1 MLFPSNI
8 FLFCFLPVVLVLYYG
23 GCHVLLKK
31 HMGAKN
37 ILLLI
42 ASLIFYAYGEGWNLL
57 LLIVSIGM
65 NYVFGLL
72 LERQTGTGSYSG
84 GDGGIL
90 SETSGKAD
98 GDRTGIKRSGWRR
111 PLFVLALAGN
121 LGILFV
127 FKYLDFVIANCN
139 RVFHTNLPLTE
150 IALPIGISFFTFQA
164 LSYIIDVYRGTV
176 RVQRNPIKL
185 GLYIAL
191 FPQLVAG
198 PVVRYDAIE
207 MQMDER
213 KESYPLFGEGVVR
226 FIVGLGKKVLLADT
240 MALFASRILTEISG
254 GSAISVSM
262 AWLGAVAYTL
272 QIYYDFSA
280 YSDMAIGMGR
290 LFGFHLPENFN
301 YPYISKSITEFWRR
315 WHMTLGSWFRDY
327 VYIPLGGSRR
337 GIRRTCFNL
346 LVVFALT
353 GLWHGIGWQFLSW
366 GLFYGILLVLEKSF
380 LLKWM
385 ERCPAWIRH
394 CYTMLMVILGFV
406 IFRSSSLPG
415 AWTFLQGMSGMLHL
429 PLWDRNTA
437 FYFRDLLFPLCLFIP
452 FSMPILPALRELS
465 SKNQKLAKAGAV
477 VSIAAYPLVF
487 LLCSAWI
494 ITETPQPFLYFQF

>member
-1 MLFPSNI
+1 MI
-8 FLFCFLPVVLVLYYG
+8 FSSITFLYFFLPIVSLCY
-23 GCHVLLKK
+23 HIIPTRFKNAWLLT
-31 HMGAKN
+31 GSLLFY
-37 ILLLI
+37 ILGSPAGLP
-42 ASLIFYAYGEGWNLL
+42 Y
-57 LLIVSIGM
+57 LLIVLLTG
-65 NYVFGLL
+65 YFGGLL
-72 LERQTGTGSYSG
+72 L
-84 GDGGIL
+84 D
-90 SETSGKAD
+90 
-98 GDRTGIKRSGWRR
+98 
-111 PLFVLALAGN
+111 ALTEKK
-121 LGILFV
+121 LLCRILFWSSV
-127 FKYLDFVIANCN
+127 FLCIAMLFFFKYFEPDS
-139 RVFHTNLPLTE
+139 LPV
-150 IALPIGISFFTFQA
+150 GISFFTFQA
-164 LSYIIDVYRGTV
+164 VGYLADIYLNRQKTEK
-176 RVQRNPIKL
+176 NPITFFTF
-185 GLYIAL
+185 ITF
-191 FPQLVAG
+191 FPQLIAG
-198 PVVRYDAIE
+198 PI
-207 MQMDER
+207 
-213 KESYPLFGEGVVR
+213 VR
-226 FIVGLGKKVLLADT
+226 FQDISAELASRKATLDDITEGLKRFLLGLFKKVLVADQ
-240 MALFASRILTEISG
+240 LSG
-254 GSAISVSM
+254 AISSWGTPSTVTLHWM
-262 AWLGAVAYTL
+262 VAIAYTL

-301 YPYISKSITEFWRR
+301 YPYISRSITEFWRR

-337 GIRRTCFNL
+337 GLKRTMLNL
-346 LVVFALT
+346 LIVFALT

-385 ERCPAWIRH
+385 ERWPAWIRH

-406 IFRSSSLPG
+406 IFRSTSLPG

-452 FSMPILPALRELS
+452 FCMPILPTLRKIL

>member
-1 MLFPSNI
+1 MI
-8 FLFCFLPVVLVLYYG
+8 FSSITFLYFFLPIVSLCYHIVPTRFKNAW
-23 GCHVLLKK
+23 LLT
-31 HMGAKN
+31 GSLLFY
-37 ILLLI
+37 ILGSPAGLP
-42 ASLIFYAYGEGWNLL
+42 Y
-57 LLIVSIGM
+57 LLIVLLTG
-65 NYVFGLL
+65 YFGGLL
-72 LERQTGTGSYSG
+72 L
-84 GDGGIL
+84 D
-90 SETSGKAD
+90 
-98 GDRTGIKRSGWRR
+98 
-111 PLFVLALAGN
+111 ALTEKK
-121 LGILFV
+121 LLCRILFWGSV
-127 FKYLDFVIANCN
+127 FLCIAMLFFFKYFEPDS
-139 RVFHTNLPLTE
+139 LPV
-150 IALPIGISFFTFQA
+150 GISFFTFQA
-164 LSYIIDVYRGTV
+164 VGYLADIYLNRQKTEK
-176 RVQRNPIKL
+176 NPITFFTF
-185 GLYIAL
+185 ITF
-191 FPQLVAG
+191 FPQLIAG
-198 PVVRYDAIE
+198 PI
-207 MQMDER
+207 
-213 KESYPLFGEGVVR
+213 VR
-226 FIVGLGKKVLLADT
+226 FQDISAELASRKATLNDITEGLKRFLLGLFKKVLVADQ
-240 MALFASRILTEISG
+240 LSG
-254 GSAISVSM
+254 AISSWGTPSTVALHWM
-262 AWLGAVAYTL
+262 VAIAYTL

-327 VYIPLGGSRR
+327 VYIPLGGSRS
-337 GIRRTCFNL
+337 GIKRTCFNL

-406 IFRSSSLPG
+406 IFRSTSLPG
-415 AWTFLQGMSGMLHL
+415 AWNFLQGMVGMLHL

-452 FSMPILPALRELS
+452 FCMPILPTLRELS

-477 VSIAAYPLVF
+477 FSIAAYPLLF

>member
-1 MLFPSNI
+1 MI
-8 FLFCFLPVVLVLYYG
+8 FSSITFLYFFLPIISLCYHIIPTRFKNAWLLMGSLLFYILGSPAGLPYLLVVLLTGYFG
-23 GCHVLLKK
+23 
-31 HMGAKN
+31 
-37 ILLLI
+37 
-42 ASLIFYAYGEGWNLL
+42 
-57 LLIVSIGM
+57 
-65 NYVFGLL
+65 GLL
-72 LERQTGTGSYSG
+72 LN
-84 GDGGIL
+84 
-90 SETSGKAD
+90 
-98 GDRTGIKRSGWRR
+98 
-111 PLFVLALAGN
+111 ALN
-121 LGILFV
+121 EKKLLCRILFFSFV
-127 FKYLDFVIANCN
+127 FLCIALLFFFKYFEPDS
-139 RVFHTNLPLTE
+139 LPV
-150 IALPIGISFFTFQA
+150 GISFFTFQA
-164 LSYIIDVYRGTV
+164 VGYLADIYLNRQKTEKNPVTFFTFIIF
-176 RVQRNPIKL
+176 
-185 GLYIAL
+185 
-191 FPQLVAG
+191 FPQLIAG
-198 PVVRYDAIE
+198 PI
-207 MQMDER
+207 
-213 KESYPLFGEGVVR
+213 VR
-226 FIVGLGKKVLLADT
+226 FQDISAELISRKATLDDITDGLKRFLLGLFKKVLVADQ
-240 MALFASRILTEISG
+240 LSG
-254 GSAISVSM
+254 AISSWGMPSTVALHWM
-262 AWLGAVAYTL
+262 VAIAYTL

-337 GIRRTCFNL
+337 GIKRTCFNL

-385 ERCPAWIRH
+385 ERCPAWIRR

-406 IFRSSSLPG
+406 IFRSSSLSG
-415 AWTFLQGMSGMLHL
+415 AWNFLQGMSGVLYL

-452 FSMPILPALRELS
+452 FCTPILPTLRELS
-465 SKNQKLAKAGAV
+465 SKNQKIAKAGAII
-477 VSIAAYPLVF
+477 SIAAYPLVF

>member
-1 MLFPSNI
+1 MGSLLFYILGSPAG
-8 FLFCFLPVVLVLYYG
+8 LPYLLVVLLTGYFG
-23 GCHVLLKK
+23 
-31 HMGAKN
+31 
-37 ILLLI
+37 
-42 ASLIFYAYGEGWNLL
+42 
-57 LLIVSIGM
+57 
-65 NYVFGLL
+65 GLL
-72 LERQTGTGSYSG
+72 LN
-84 GDGGIL
+84 
-90 SETSGKAD
+90 
-98 GDRTGIKRSGWRR
+98 
-111 PLFVLALAGN
+111 ALN
-121 LGILFV
+121 EKKLLCRILFFSFV
-127 FKYLDFVIANCN
+127 FLCIALLFFFKYFEPDS
-139 RVFHTNLPLTE
+139 LPV
-150 IALPIGISFFTFQA
+150 GISFFTFQA
-164 LSYIIDVYRGTV
+164 VGYLADIYLNRQKTEKNPVTFFTFIIF
-176 RVQRNPIKL
+176 
-185 GLYIAL
+185 
-191 FPQLVAG
+191 FPQLIAG
-198 PVVRYDAIE
+198 PI
-207 MQMDER
+207 
-213 KESYPLFGEGVVR
+213 VR
-226 FIVGLGKKVLLADT
+226 FQDISAELISRKATLDDITDGLKRFLLGLFKKVLVADQ
-240 MALFASRILTEISG
+240 LSG
-254 GSAISVSM
+254 AISSWGMPSTVALHWM
-262 AWLGAVAYTL
+262 VAIAYTL

-337 GIRRTCFNL
+337 GIKRTCFNL

-385 ERCPAWIRH
+385 ERCPAWIRR

-406 IFRSSSLPG
+406 IFRSSSLSG
-415 AWTFLQGMSGMLHL
+415 AWNFLQGMSGVLYL

-452 FSMPILPALRELS
+452 FCTPILPTLRELS
-465 SKNQKLAKAGAV
+465 SKNQKIAKAGAII
-477 VSIAAYPLVF
+477 SIAAYPLVF

>member
-1 MLFPSNI
+1 MI
-8 FLFCFLPVVLVLYYG
+8 FSSITFLYFFLPIISLCYHIIPTRFKNVW
-23 GCHVLLKK
+23 LL
-31 HMGAKN
+31 MGSLLFY
-37 ILLLI
+37 ILGSPAGLP
-42 ASLIFYAYGEGWNLL
+42 Y
-57 LLIVSIGM
+57 LLIVLLTG
-65 NYVFGLL
+65 YFGGLL
-72 LERQTGTGSYSG
+72 LN
-84 GDGGIL
+84 
-90 SETSGKAD
+90 
-98 GDRTGIKRSGWRR
+98 
-111 PLFVLALAGN
+111 ALTEKK
-121 LGILFV
+121 LLCRILFWGSV
-127 FKYLDFVIANCN
+127 FLCIALLFFFKYFEPDS
-139 RVFHTNLPLTE
+139 LPV
-150 IALPIGISFFTFQA
+150 GISFFTFQA
-164 LSYIIDVYRGTV
+164 VGYLADIYLNRQKTEK
-176 RVQRNPIKL
+176 NPITFFTF
-185 GLYIAL
+185 ITF
-191 FPQLVAG
+191 FPQLIAG
-198 PVVRYDAIE
+198 PI
-207 MQMDER
+207 
-213 KESYPLFGEGVVR
+213 VR
-226 FIVGLGKKVLLADT
+226 FQDISAELASRKTTLDDITEGLKRFLLGLFKKVLVADQ
-240 MALFASRILTEISG
+240 LSG
-254 GSAISVSM
+254 AISSWGTPSTVTLHWM
-262 AWLGAVAYTL
+262 VAIAYTL

-327 VYIPLGGSRR
+327 VYIPLGGSRK
-337 GIRRTCFNL
+337 GIKRTMLNL
-346 LVVFALT
+346 LIVFALT

-406 IFRSSSLPG
+406 IFRSSSLSG
-415 AWTFLQGMSGMLHL
+415 AWIFLQGMSGMLHL

-452 FSMPILPALRELS
+452 FSMPILPTLRKIL

>member
-37 ILLLI
+37 VLLLI
-42 ASLIFYAYGEGWNLL
+42 ASLIFYAYGEGWNLI
-57 LLIVSIGM
+57 LLIISIGM
-65 NYVFGLL
+65 NYAFGLL
-72 LERQTGTGSYSG
+72 LERQTGAGSHSG

-98 GDRTGIKRSGWRR
+98 GDRTGVKRSGWRR
-111 PLFVLALAGN
+111 ALFVLALAGN

-127 FKYLDFVIANCN
+127 FKYLDFVITNSN
-139 RVFHTNLPLTE
+139 RFFHTNLPLTE

-176 RVQRNPIKL
+176 RVQRDPVKL

-207 MQMDER
+207 KQMDER
-213 KESYPLFGEGVVR
+213 KESYLLFGDGVVR

-240 MALFASRILTEISG
+240 MALFASRILTEVSG

-272 QIYYDFSA
+272 QIYYDFS
-280 YSDMAIGMGR
+280 G
-290 LFGFHLPENFN
+290 
-301 YPYISKSITEFWRR
+301 
-315 WHMTLGSWFRDY
+315 
-327 VYIPLGGSRR
+327 
-337 GIRRTCFNL
+337 
-346 LVVFALT
+346 
-353 GLWHGIGWQFLSW
+353 
-366 GLFYGILLVLEKSF
+366 
-380 LLKWM
+380 
-385 ERCPAWIRH
+385 
-394 CYTMLMVILGFV
+394 
-406 IFRSSSLPG
+406 
-415 AWTFLQGMSGMLHL
+415 
-429 PLWDRNTA
+429 
-437 FYFRDLLFPLCLFIP
+437 
-452 FSMPILPALRELS
+452 
-465 SKNQKLAKAGAV
+465 
-477 VSIAAYPLVF
+477 
-487 LLCSAWI
+487 
-494 ITETPQPFLYFQF
+494 

>member
-1 MLFPSNI
+1 MI
-8 FLFCFLPVVLVLYYG
+8 FSSITFLYFFLPIVSLCY
-23 GCHVLLKK
+23 HIIPTRFKNAWLLT
-31 HMGAKN
+31 GSLLFY
-37 ILLLI
+37 ILGSPAGLP
-42 ASLIFYAYGEGWNLL
+42 Y
-57 LLIVSIGM
+57 LLIVLLTG
-65 NYVFGLL
+65 YFGGLL
-72 LERQTGTGSYSG
+72 L
-84 GDGGIL
+84 D
-90 SETSGKAD
+90 
-98 GDRTGIKRSGWRR
+98 
-111 PLFVLALAGN
+111 ALTEKK
-121 LGILFV
+121 LLCRILFWSSV
-127 FKYLDFVIANCN
+127 FLCIAMLFFFKYFEPDS
-139 RVFHTNLPLTE
+139 LPV
-150 IALPIGISFFTFQA
+150 GISFFTFQA
-164 LSYIIDVYRGTV
+164 VGYLADIYLNRQKTEK
-176 RVQRNPIKL
+176 NPITFFTF
-185 GLYIAL
+185 ITF
-191 FPQLVAG
+191 FPQLIAG
-198 PVVRYDAIE
+198 PI
-207 MQMDER
+207 
-213 KESYPLFGEGVVR
+213 VR
-226 FIVGLGKKVLLADT
+226 FQDISAELASRKATLNDITEGLKRFLLGLFKKVLVADQ
-240 MALFASRILTEISG
+240 LSG
-254 GSAISVSM
+254 AISSWGTPSTVALHWM
-262 AWLGAVAYTL
+262 IAIAYTL

-301 YPYISKSITEFWRR
+301 YPYISRSITEFWRR

-337 GIRRTCFNL
+337 GLKRTMINL
-346 LVVFALT
+346 LIVFALT

-385 ERCPAWIRH
+385 ERWPAWIRH

-406 IFRSSSLPG
+406 IFRSTSLPG
-415 AWTFLQGMSGMLHL
+415 AWTFLRGMTGMLHL

-452 FSMPILPALRELS
+452 FCMPILPTLRELS

>member
-1 MLFPSNI
+1 MI
-8 FLFCFLPVVLVLYYG
+8 FSSITFLYFFLP
-23 GCHVLLKK
+23 
-31 HMGAKN
+31 
-37 ILLLI
+37 
-42 ASLIFYAYGEGWNLL
+42 
-57 LLIVSIGM
+57 IVSLCYHIIPTRFKNAWLLMGSLLFYILGSPAGLPYLLVVM
-65 NYVFGLL
+65 LTGYLGGLL
-72 LERQTGTGSYSG
+72 LNALTERK
-84 GDGGIL
+84 L
-90 SETSGKAD
+90 L
-98 GDRTGIKRSGWRR
+98 RR
-111 PLFVLALAGN
+111 
-121 LGILFV
+121 ILFFSFV
-127 FKYLDFVIANCN
+127 FLCIAMLFFFKYFEPDS
-139 RVFHTNLPLTE
+139 LPV
-150 IALPIGISFFTFQA
+150 GISFFTFQA
-164 LSYIIDVYRGTV
+164 VGYLADIYLNRQKTEK
-176 RVQRNPIKL
+176 NPVTFFTFITF
-185 GLYIAL
+185 
-191 FPQLVAG
+191 FPQLIAG
-198 PVVRYDAIE
+198 PI
-207 MQMDER
+207 
-213 KESYPLFGEGVVR
+213 VR
-226 FIVGLGKKVLLADT
+226 FQDISAELISRKATLDDITEGLKRFLLGLFKKVLVADQ
-240 MALFASRILTEISG
+240 LSG
-254 GSAISVSM
+254 AISSWGMPSTVALHWM
-262 AWLGAVAYTL
+262 VAIAYTL

-337 GIRRTCFNL
+337 GIKRTCFNL

-406 IFRSSSLPG
+406 IFRSSSLSG
-415 AWTFLQGMSGMLHL
+415 AWNFLQGMSGMLHL

-437 FYFRDLLFPLCLFIP
+437 FYFKDLLFSLCLFIP
-452 FSMPILPALRELS
+452 FCAPILPTLRELS
-465 SKNQKLAKAGAV
+465 SKNQKIAKAGAII
-477 VSIAAYPLVF
+477 SIAGYPLVF